1 MKVANQETIRE
12 GEREFIDTINAE
24 LNWESIEKLLYE
36 KFRLALR
43 DEVEYRSGGLMVYKD
58 DVAYKFTFDVKV
70 PISIVFDSRGECL
83 DLSSPLP
90 DEQEQ
95 EDELLPDEQ
104 EQEEEDGEENPPDSQ
119 GRENESQERGGSDG
133 FAEKAS
139 ELAGMMDE
147 INQGVNDE

>member
-1 MKVANQETIRE
+1 MKVANQETIQE

-24 LNWESIEKLLYE
+24 LNWESIEQLLYE

-70 PISIVFDSRGECL
+70 PISIVFDSQGECL

-90 DEQEQ
+90 DEEEQ
-95 EDELLPDEQ
+95 EDE
-104 EQEEEDGEENPPDSQ
+104 EEGENRSDFKTP
-119 GRENESQERGGSDG
+119 ENEFHERAGSDG

-139 ELAGMMDE
+139 ELAGMIDE
-147 INQGVNDE
+147 INQGDEQ

>member
-1 MKVANQETIRE
+1 MKVANQETIQE

-43 DEVEYRSGGLMVYKD
+43 DEVEYRSGGLMVYDEK
-58 DVAYKFTFDVKV
+58 VAYKFTFDVKV
-70 PISIVFDSRGECL
+70 PLSIVFDSSGECL

-90 DEQEQ
+90 
-95 EDELLPDEQ
+95 
-104 EQEEEDGEENPPDSQ
+104 EEEGQESRPDSSADQ
-119 GRENESQERGGSDG
+119 NGSQETGQADG

-139 ELAGMMDE
+139 ELAGMIDE
-147 INQGVNDE
+147 INQGDEQ

>member
-1 MKVANQETIRE
+1 MKVANQDTIQE

-43 DEVEYRSGGLMVYKD
+43 DEVEYRSGGLTVYNDK
-58 DVAYKFTFDVKV
+58 VAYKFSFDVKV
-70 PISIVFDSRGECL
+70 PLSIVFDSEGECL

-90 DEQEQ
+90 DE
-95 EDELLPDEQ
+95 
-104 EQEEEDGEENPPDSQ
+104 EEEENGQDSDADGNGAQ
-119 GRENESQERGGSDG
+119 GDRGTDT

-139 ELAGMMDE
+139 ELAGMIDE
-147 INQGVNDE
+147 INQGDQE